1 MLSINTKLD
10 VGFEISISKNILDP
24 DNDSLLSLGYS
35 QRRLVFVDS
44 NVFNVYGN
52 DIYGYFN
59 ANYIEAKIISIDIS
73 EEKKDLETLMFMLNS
88 IENFGLLRRSEP
100 IIAIGGGVLLDMIG
114 FAANIYRRGV
124 PYIKVPTTLLSI
136 VDASVGVKTS
146 INHFGMR
153 NRLGTYYAP
162 LAVFL
167 DKSFLKSLPSSEI
180 FSAMGEIVKMAV
192 IKDKGLFELLEDDIE
207 KIIKQKFMI
216 GEVSDEIIFKSI
228 KGMVQ
233 ELEPNLWEHNLRRIV
248 DFGHSFSPLP
258 EMNSLEDKNV
268 DSITHGQAVGLDVI
282 FSSCL
287 SYSRKLLSRDD
298 LKRIINVCKNCSLPV
313 THPYFENHL
322 LLWNAL
328 LDTTKH
334 RNGEQNLPIPTDIGQ
349 STFLNDVTLEDV
361 KNTVKIFKEITS

>member
-10 VGFEISISKNILDP
+10 VNFKIEICKDILNP
-24 DNDSLLSLGYS
+24 DNDSLISLGYS

-44 NVFNVYGN
+44 NVFNIYG
-52 DIYGYFN
+52 DKIYGYFN
-59 ANYIEAKIISIDIS
+59 ANYIDAKIIPIDIS

-114 FAANIYRRGV
+114 FASNIFRRGV
-124 PYIKVPTTLLSI
+124 PYIKVPTTLLSV

-153 NRLGTYYAP
+153 NRLGSYYAP
-162 LAVFL
+162 LAVFI
-167 DKSFLKSLPSSEI
+167 DKSFLKSLPYYEI
-180 FSAMGEIVKMAV
+180 HSAMGEIVKMAV
-192 IKDKGLFELLEDDIE
+192 IKDYRLFELLEDNIQN
-207 KIIKQKFMI
+207 IIRQKFLV

-233 ELEPNLWEHNLRRIV
+233 ELEPNLWERNLRRIV

-258 EMNSLEDKNV
+258 EMNSLEDENV
-268 DSITHGQAVGLDVI
+268 DSLTHGQAVTLDVI

-287 SYSRKLLSRDD
+287 SYFRNHISKND
-298 LKRIINVCKNCSLPV
+298 LQRIIKVCSDCNLPIY
-313 THPYFENHL
+313 HPYFENEL
-322 LLWNAL
+322 LLWNAI

-334 RNGEQNLPIPTDIGQ
+334 RDGNQNLPIPIEIGK
-349 STFLNDVTLEDV
+349 STFINDLSLEDV
-361 KNTVKIFKEITS
+361 KKTIKIYKEMTT